1 MVDKA
6 CRTEN
11 EEDMEEGGIFSK
23 LKAIDPLAD
32 FADMEN
38 PSNQD
43 FETWEQKKLKIFSMF
58 KEITDSQ
65 DIILDDGKGKSVQK
79 TMKMG

>member
-1 MVDKA
+1 
-6 CRTEN
+6 
-11 EEDMEEGGIFSK
+11 MEEGGICSK